1 MEDFVVALV
10 LGFAGM
16 VIEVV
21 EVEPASEFAL
31 AEGAEAEMGIEELAE
46 LEKGES
52 VAYAVDAV
60 EVDDGVGT
68 DGEERLI
75 NLDETLFL
83 FEPQIFDILHAYEEG
98 GEQGRTGDGE
108 ADAGVVGG
116 IVVHQGSHESD
127 IAQGGETYDQNVFQL
142 EMGYFL

>member
-10 LGFAGM
+10 LGFAGV

-46 LEKGES
+46 LEEGES
-52 VAYAVDAV
+52 VAYTVDAV

-83 FEPQIFDILHAYEEG
+83 FEP
-98 GEQGRTGDGE
+98 
-108 ADAGVVGG
+108 
-116 IVVHQGSHESD
+116 
-127 IAQGGETYDQNVFQL
+127 
-142 EMGYFL
+142 